1 MGLLDK
7 VQKAK
12 RSGEGPDPFKAMNY
26 VVEKLVEPD
35 GMAKYTLSDLR
46 DGEIRSI
53 AMLLSIDELLR
64 DSLGWD
70 RPSVLRTMT
79 EHLLVLRASRRRRRL
94 KEIISVMRAARGQ
107 AQTPIMMKPV
117 KRIIYGEE
125 EGAE

>member
-7 VQKAK
+7 VMKK

-26 VVEKLVEPD
+26 VVERLVEPH
-35 GMAKYTLSDLR
+35 GLARYTLSDLK

-64 DSLGWD
+64 EQLGWD
-70 RPSVLRTMT
+70 KPSVLRTMT
-79 EHLLVLRASRRRRRL
+79 EHLLILRASRRRRRL
-94 KEIISVMRAARGQ
+94 KEIISVMRAARGST
-107 AQTPIMMKPV
+107 QTPVMMKPV

-125 EGAE
+125 SEV